1 MVKVQNGWESHNI
14 NELEVMTSN
23 QASPVSALSDQ
34 KGPRKL
40 ALAGVIQ
47 AKYPTSPQSQSPKQ
61 TVLANGSDNATL
73 QSRTPFPG
81 HGHVPPNF
89 VDITHDPPSHQ
100 VGAAYESFWREHQ
113 GVSAP
118 KHTEAGGSP
127 NVGPSLA
134 PPVDLVPHNQRRI
147 GGLIPQLP
155 TLHTKDLQSARNQLG
170 SVSSNLPTTPPPMK
184 ASKMRTPSQ
193 QAAVE
198 KDAVETLLFMSSP
211 GNSNYHPPPALS
223 GTPLRNNFS
232 SSTVKKDHAA
242 TLRQSKG
249 ARPNRSFP
257 KTRLA
262 SQSRRPLSDAELD
275 SILDDMPDTSSSDED
290 DVRENRQSLRVLG
303 C

>member
-1 MVKVQNGWESHNI
+1 MVKVQNGWEAHNI

-34 KGPRKL
+34 KGPHEF
-40 ALAGVIQ
+40 ALAGAVH
-47 AKYPTSPQSQSPKQ
+47 AKYSTSPQLPKQ
-61 TVLANGSDNATL
+61 TVLANGSDNASL
-73 QSRTPFPG
+73 HSRTPFPG
-81 HGHVPPNF
+81 HGHVSPNF
-89 VDITHDPPSHQ
+89 VDITHDPPSNQ
-100 VGAAYESFWREHQ
+100 VGAAYESFWREHE

-118 KHTEAGGSP
+118 KRTGTGDSP
-127 NVGPSLA
+127 NEGPSLA
-134 PPVDLVPHNQRRI
+134 PPVDLVPRNQRRI
-147 GGLIPQLP
+147 DGSIPQLP
-155 TLHTKDLQSARNQLG
+155 TLHTKNLHSAGNQLVP
-170 SVSSNLPTTPPPMK
+170 VSSDVPTTPPPMK

-223 GTPLRNNFS
+223 GTPLRNNLTS
-232 SSTVKKDHAA
+232 SAVKTDHTATV
-242 TLRQSKG
+242 RQSKG

-257 KTRLA
+257 ITQLA

-275 SILDDMPDTSSSDED
+275 KILDDMPDTSSSDED
-290 DVRENRQSLRVLG
+290 DVRENRQSSRALG